1 MARICSL
8 KKLGTFPK
16 GVLVYGHFSSLH
28 HGHIRFLRAAKEKG
42 DKLFVALMGDDSET
56 FSQKMQ
62 FNQKER
68 SSILD
73 HIELVDYIIL
83 LDSDE
88 IDEAVKNNIRNLLQ
102 TEEGERFFQP
112 NLGLGLK
119 RLLFEHITDENLFSV
134 QNAIL
139 DKFEFWLPF
148 VEVRDIQVL
157 TNSNNQSI
165 GVNEI
170 RVKILFNIKQDP
182 TTLDSVTLSF
192 NSSISEPESSVTSG
206 IGGGY

>member
-1 MARICSL
+1 MAIKDTSRKPYIEDND
-8 KKLGTFPK
+8 TN
-16 GVLVYGHFSSLH
+16 
-28 HGHIRFLRAAKEKG
+28 IRVGIDLPIRRGNDKEG
-42 DKLFVALMGDDSET
+42 FFATTST
-56 FSQKMQ
+56 T
-62 FNQKER
+62 
-68 SSILD
+68 I
-73 HIELVDYIIL
+73 
-83 LDSDE
+83 
-88 IDEAVKNNIRNLLQ
+88 EAVKNNIRNLLQ
-102 TEEGERFFQP
+102 TNEGERFFQP
-112 NLGLGLK
+112 NLGTNL
-119 RLLFEHITDENLFSV
+119 RQLLFEHVTDENLV
-134 QNAIL
+134 GIQNNIL